1 MSGMT
6 DHVCMN
12 ILYKDLH
19 SPHFKEYYTL
29 DEINQELKEFEGSE
43 IGPHDDN
50 GQVLTNVTFHM
61 SYRSFLFTTNQVFE
75 TTEDESVCD
84 RIFRFMEMAIVKQ

>member
-12 ILYKDLH
+12 ILYKVLH

-43 IGPHDDN
+43 IEPHDDK

>member
-12 ILYKDLH
+12 ILYKDLS

-43 IGPHDDN
+43 IEPQNDKGEVITDA
-50 GQVLTNVTFHM
+50 VFHI
-61 SYRSFLFTTNQVFE
+61 SYRSFIYTLNPVFE
-75 TTEDESVCD
+75 TTEQESVCD
-84 RIFRFMEMAIVKQ
+84 RIFRFMEMSLVK

>member
-12 ILYKDLH
+12 ILYKDLS

-29 DEINQELKEFEGSE
+29 DEINQELREIEGSE
-43 IGPHDDN
+43 IEPHN
-50 GQVLTNVTFHM
+50 GQGEVLTNVTFHM
-61 SYRSFLFTTNQVFE
+61 SYSSFSQTLNPVFE
-75 TTEDESVCD
+75 ADGEEAIAD
-84 RIFRFMEMAIVKQ
+84 RIYRFMEMSLVKQ